1 MLTKRQLQVL
11 AGVRDGHTAEVVAKN
26 LGLSPETV
34 REHLK
39 TARRKLGANNAT
51 HAVIMAIRLD
61 LLPLEEANDVV
72 E

>member
-11 AGVRDGHTAEVVAKN
+11 AGVRDGHTAESVAKD

-39 TARRKLGANNAT
+39 TARRRLEANNAT
-51 HAVIMAIRLD
+51 HAVITAIRLK
-61 LLPLEEANDVV
+61 LLPLEEGSSI